1 MTDNAEIQRVIRD
14 CYKQLYGIK
23 MNNLEEMD
31 KFFENITFQIEPERN
46 RKYKYSNHKHKNLN

>member
-31 KFFENITFQIEPERN
+31 KFFENITFQIEPEIN
-46 RKYKYSNHKHKNLN
+46 RKYKYSNHKHKN

>member
-46 RKYKYSNHKHKNLN
+46 RKYKYSNHKHKN

>member
-1 MTDNAEIQRVIRD
+1 MTDNSEIQRVIRD

-46 RKYKYSNHKHKNLN
+46 RKYKYSNHKHKN

>member
-1 MTDNAEIQRVIRD
+1 MTYNAEIQRIIRD

-31 KFFENITFQIEPERN
+31 KFFK
-46 RKYKYSNHKHKNLN
+46 KYNLQD